1 MSRNINDHIDNV
13 NKHNDNLHKTDNNVL
28 AQLSSIDK
36 DVQHL
41 KQEISVIDSKVDQI
55 LELLNMLT
63 IFIEDAENIAD
74 EESEDYESNEGWL
87 PEVNEWE
94 KNHEDYEEDD

>member
-1 MSRNINDHIDNV
+1 MSRNINDHVKQVIN
-13 NKHNDNLHKTDNNVL
+13 NNEAIHKTDNQAALQIDNISKEVK
-28 AQLSSIDK
+28 QL
-36 DVQHL
+36 Q
-41 KQEISVIDSKVDQI
+41 QEVSVIDSKVDQI

-63 IFIEDAENIAD
+63 IFIEDAENIED

-94 KNHEDYEEDD
+94 KNYEDYEGDD